1 MAVLVEAIS
10 VIVRADSLG
19 TFPTWESFRAIW
31 PNETL
36 CADGELVRVGFPSPA
51 KCGSLSEPLQDH
63 GLRFSETGPAQD
75 IVFADQQGGFTTPC
89 DWAKFGRISWYNEPD
104 KPVAAARLLGSLIS
118 QVLTPDGWTYEG
130 SLTQKFEFHP
140 LATSGHGGRSGGQI
154 RRTSTG
160 IAQSSPHGR
169 GIHVTGSNGQD

>member
-19 TFPTWESFRAIW
+19 TFPTWESFRAIV

-36 CADGELVRVGFPSPA
+36 CADGELVRVGFLSP
-51 KCGSLSEPLQDH
+51 GEVRQFVRTLQDH

-75 IVFADQQGGFTTPC
+75 IVIADQQSGFTTPC
-89 DWAKFGRISWYNEPD
+89 DWAEFGRISWDNEPD
-104 KPVAAARLLGSLIS
+104 RPVAAARLTGSLIS

-140 LATSGHGGRSGGQI
+140 LATSGHCGSSDQARG
-154 RRTSTG
+154 TSTET
-160 IAQSSPHGR
+160 AQSSPHGR
-169 GIHVTGSNGQD
+169 GIHVSGSDRQD